1 MMEVLVILES
11 LTGNTRSFVDFA
23 RERYGDSV
31 NFTEVDTY
39 DFIQDSEWEKYDK
52 VMIGAYT
59 WNMGKIPIVMKEFII
74 DHRDKLLEQDVLIFG
89 SGWSVYETFCQA
101 VDNMGIILD
110 NKFPKVKFEL
120 RFDEELE
127 KDAIKTLDKFI
138 KGE

>member
-31 NFTEVDTY
+31 NFTEVDIY
-39 DFIQDSEWEKYDK
+39 EFIQDSEWSKYDK

-101 VDNMGIILD
+101 VDSMGIILD

-120 RFDEELE
+120 RFDDELE
-127 KDAIKTLDKFI
+127 TEAIETLDEFI